1 MQILVQ
7 IFELMRQKCHMIFTF
22 LTAFRYLRNIRELD
36 LSSNQFSGNL
46 SAFLFS
52 LPHIE
57 RLDLSGN
64 LFEGPIPI
72 SLSSNLSLSLK
83 SLRFSQKNLSGKLSF
98 YWLRNLTKLEE
109 INLSGNTNL
118 TVHVNIPGWV
128 PLFQLKQLALSGCDL
143 DRAIIEEP
151 HFLRTQL
158 HLEEL
163 DLSNNNLPGSMPN
176 WLFTKEAT
184 LINLNLG
191 NNSLTG
197 SLVPIG
203 HPQTALQS
211 MIISNNHITGQV
223 PVGFGS
229 MFPSLSTLDFY
240 HNNFYGQI
248 PMSLCH
254 INGMEFLGL
263 SNNNFS
269 GELPACIF
277 TDFPDMIAISIS
289 NNQLE

>member
-1 MQILVQ
+1 
-7 IFELMRQKCHMIFTF
+7 
-22 LTAFRYLRNIRELD
+22 
-36 LSSNQFSGNL
+36 LSSNKFSGNL

-64 LFEGPIPI
+64 LFEGPIPISPSSNLTLSLKRLRFSQNNLSGKLPFYWLRNLTKLEEVDLSSNLFSGNLSAFLFSLPHIEWLDLSGNLFEGPILI

-128 PLFQLKQLALSGCDL
+128 PPFQLKQLALSGCDL

-184 LINLNLG
+184 LVNLNLD

-197 SLVPIG
+197 SLVPIR
-203 HPQTALQS
+203 HPQL
-211 MIISNNHITGQV
+211 
-223 PVGFGS
+223 
-229 MFPSLSTLDFY
+229 
-240 HNNFYGQI
+240 
-248 PMSLCH
+248 LC
-254 INGMEFLGL
+254 NL
-263 SNNNFS
+263 
-269 GELPACIF
+269 
-277 TDFPDMIAISIS
+277 
-289 NNQLE
+289 